1 MARDAALA
9 RDAAMTRD
17 AVRRDG
23 TRRSRAR
30 GVPAGLDG
38 LAGLDGVWASGLA
51 EPARAGRH
59 LVRAAQQ
66 LPVVVFLGV
75 YRSV

>member
-1 MARDAALA
+1 MNRG
-9 RDAAMTRD
+9 

-30 GVPAGLDG
+30 GEPAGLAG
-38 LAGLDGVWASGLA
+38 LAGLDGVRASGLA
-51 EPARAGRH
+51 EPRLAGRH
-59 LVRAAQQ
+59 LGRAAQQ
-66 LPVVVFLGV
+66 WPVVVFLGV